1 VSAGPPVNDGSASA
15 GLPRGATGAA
25 RLVSRVLLWGGAT
38 SVALMVIGLALF
50 VAHGGFHAG
59 TADFQRIVRRR
70 AEGQP
75 PVVFVSVREV
85 VRGALHRPPEP
96 LALIALGILM
106 LVVTPVV
113 GVATAIPAF
122 ARAGDRDYAIIATIV
137 LAVLVV
143 SFLLA
148 GGAG

>member
-1 VSAGPPVNDGSASA
+1 MNEESASTPA
-15 GLPRGATGAA
+15 HGPHGDTGAE
-25 RLVSRVLLWGGAT
+25 RLVSRVLLWGGAA
-38 SVALMVIGLALF
+38 SVALMLVGLVLY

-59 TADFQRIVRRR
+59 TADFERIVRRR
-70 AEGQP
+70 EEGQP

-85 VRGALHRPPEP
+85 ARGVLHRPPEP

-106 LVVTPVV
+106 LVLTPVA

-137 LAVLVV
+137 LGVLAV